1 MVAVGK
7 YVKDIPEYSRPL
19 KANDGSEVA
28 LSSFLGDT
36 PVVIFFYPKAGTPGC
51 TKEACSFRDR
61 LSEFS
66 GLAKVYGVSSDS
78 VSSTRNFAEK
88 QNLPYPL
95 LSDEGGKL
103 RSAMGVGRHYF
114 IIPGR
119 NTFVI
124 DKTGRVI
131 LNYSDL
137 NHKNHVKEA
146 LSALKNS
153 NLE

>member
-1 MVAVGK
+1 M
-7 YVKDIPEYSRPL
+7 
-19 KANDGSEVA
+19 
-28 LSSFLGDT
+28 T
-36 PVVIFFYPKAGTPGC
+36 
-51 TKEACSFRDR
+51 
-61 LSEFS
+61 
-66 GLAKVYGVSSDS
+66 
-78 VSSTRNFAEK
+78 SSTRNAFSKLLFLGSETWLIEFLGTQK